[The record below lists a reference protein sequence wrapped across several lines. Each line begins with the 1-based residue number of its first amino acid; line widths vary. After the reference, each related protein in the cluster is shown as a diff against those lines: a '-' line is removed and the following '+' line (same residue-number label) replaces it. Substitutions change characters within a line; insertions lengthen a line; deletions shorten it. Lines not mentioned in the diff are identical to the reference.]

1 MGPSSVIGQ
10 QLASG
15 RPEES
20 WQPTTLSSSTF
31 YGQKYS
37 VYRPWSRCHFWRQVA
52 THLQTQHP
60 LQDTKNS
67 WKMTWSARRGIHTW
81 PTFKSRVAQTCR
93 QQTKH
98 SKCFSYG
105 YHWAMDWTSAATVMT
120 YFSWNITASDQ
131 GCLDMFHVF
140 VGFKMHNT

>member
-1 MGPSSVIGQ
+1 MGPSRVVGQ
-10 QLASG
+10 QLAFG

-31 YGQKYS
+31 HGQNIQFTVPEAGVIS
-37 VYRPWSRCHFWRQVA
+37 EDRWPP
-52 THLQTQHP
+52 HLQTQHP

-98 SKCFSYG
+98 SKCFIWFRWQAIISINGLVYWRIYAPFG
-105 YHWAMDWTSAATVMT
+105 LNKR
-120 YFSWNITASDQ
+120 FFRRFQ
-131 GCLDMFHVF
+131 FF
-140 VGFKMHNT
+140 FKKPAIWQC